1 MREQNCLAG
10 SPHVEL
16 ATTGSPYAA
25 FTKSGTQ
32 AIGFFNFSSKHLS
45 SESLVLLDEPGA
57 ETETGAGPEFQ
68 DSAGLNLSSML
79 GAANAAETEEW
90 LVEEKITKLEK
101 NRRHLGATK
110 TSKIIIVFF
119 LFLTWIGSSTDK
131 QNYFFEIETLLSC
144 VTRYSVPNFLWSRFS
159 NKKIFI
165 HWSPFD
171 RHWGEEKQYCSN
183 FERERERDDDALLL
197 FLANSTK
204 GSSDERVSPED
215 TSL

>member
-1 MREQNCLAG
+1 VSEQNCLAG

-79 GAANAAETEEW
+79 GAANAAETEE
-90 LVEEKITKLEK
+90 
-101 NRRHLGATK
+101 
-110 TSKIIIVFF
+110 
-119 LFLTWIGSSTDK
+119 
-131 QNYFFEIETLLSC
+131 
-144 VTRYSVPNFLWSRFS
+144 
-159 NKKIFI
+159 
-165 HWSPFD
+165 
-171 RHWGEEKQYCSN
+171 
-183 FERERERDDDALLL
+183 
-197 FLANSTK
+197 
-204 GSSDERVSPED
+204 
-215 TSL
+215 